1 MANIKSFYDYEVA
14 MIEQEFIKEGEILET
29 CSERNM
35 WYLAGVHDFAE
46 KMIEMIHEKGAF

>member
-14 MIEQEFIKEGEILET
+14 MIEHEFIKEGEILET

-35 WYLAGVHDFAE
+35 CISLGY
-46 KMIEMIHEKGAF
+46 MISRKR

>member
-1 MANIKSFYDYEVA
+1 MANIKSFYDYEIA
-14 MIEQEFIKEGEILET
+14 MIEHEFIKEGEILET

-46 KMIEMIHEKGAF
+46 KMIEMIHEKGGF

>member
-14 MIEQEFIKEGEILET
+14 MIEHEFIKEGDILET

-46 KMIEMIHEKGAF
+46 KMIEMIHEKGGF